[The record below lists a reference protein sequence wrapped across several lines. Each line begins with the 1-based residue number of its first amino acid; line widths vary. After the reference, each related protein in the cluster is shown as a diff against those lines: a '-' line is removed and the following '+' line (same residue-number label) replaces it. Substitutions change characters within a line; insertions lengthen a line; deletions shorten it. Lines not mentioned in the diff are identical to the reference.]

1 MIFLQMLKKMKKK
14 MREEDEEKQK
24 RLDVGGSVLYTI
36 DLDQTVE
43 IILKIL
49 DIIIL
54 TERTEIGNRRIY
66 KGPV

>member
-1 MIFLQMLKKMKKK
+1 MLKK

-24 RLDVGGSVLYTI
+24 SLDVGGLVLYTI

-43 IILKIL
+43 TILKIL

>member
-1 MIFLQMLKKMKKK
+1 LIFLQMLKK

-24 RLDVGGSVLYTI
+24 SLDVGGLVLYTI

-43 IILKIL
+43 TILKIL

>member
-1 MIFLQMLKKMKKK
+1 MIFLQMLKK

-24 RLDVGGSVLYTI
+24 SLDVGGLVLYTI

-43 IILKIL
+43 TILKIL